1 MKKSWRIKN
10 TQEHYTGVQCLK
22 QMLCIHQIK
31 IIRYQQT
38 WHTIEFSNN
47 KHLPV
52 LHCPTIQAMISS
64 SVIFKSYH
72 REFLKV
78 KSIVC
83 DLKQYSWFPFFHR
96 FRTVTCVKP
105 LIFWGFAVV
114 LHPVIS
120 SVLLSATRKNYT
132 QVWGV
137 VQIGWLLFP
146 GERRHLISASLFRPP
161 LPTQ

>member
-1 MKKSWRIKN
+1 MPQANVMYSPN
-10 TQEHYTGVQCLK
+10 
-22 QMLCIHQIK
+22 K
-31 IIRYQQT
+31 INIRYQQT

-52 LHCPTIQAMISS
+52 LYRPFQAVISS

-83 DLKQYSWFPFFHR
+83 DLNQYSWFPFFNI
-96 FRTVTCVKP
+96 FSTVTCAKP
-105 LIFWGFAVV
+105 LIFWGFASD

-137 VQIGWLLFP
+137 VQIGEVVCC
-146 GERRHLISASLFRPP
+146 GDRAHLIRCNQFKPRHHAV
-161 LPTQ
+161 

>member
-1 MKKSWRIKN
+1 
-10 TQEHYTGVQCLK
+10 
-22 QMLCIHQIK
+22 
-31 IIRYQQT
+31 

-52 LHCPTIQAMISS
+52 LHPPFQAVISS

-83 DLKQYSWFPFFHR
+83 DLDQYSWFPFFNI
-96 FRTVTCVKP
+96 FSTVTCVYL
-105 LIFWGFAVV
+105 LIFWGFVSD
-114 LHPVIS
+114 LHPVIC

-132 QVWGV
+132 QVLGV
-137 VQIGWLLFP
+137 VQIDGVLCN
-146 GERRHLISASLFRPP
+146 GDRAHLISSDCF
-161 LPTQ
+161 

>member
-1 MKKSWRIKN
+1 MPQANVMYSPNKN
-10 TQEHYTGVQCLK
+10 
-22 QMLCIHQIK
+22 
-31 IIRYQQT
+31 IRYQQT

-52 LHCPTIQAMISS
+52 LHNPSIRAMISS

-83 DLKQYSWFPFFHR
+83 DLKQYSRFPFINE
-96 FRTVTCVKP
+96 FRQWPVRKP
-105 LIFWGFAVV
+105 LIFWGFTSV

-137 VQIGWLLFP
+137 VQIGWVVC
-146 GERRHLISASLFRPP
+146 GGDRGHLIGCTCPYPRIYKV
-161 LPTQ
+161 

>member
-1 MKKSWRIKN
+1 
-10 TQEHYTGVQCLK
+10 
-22 QMLCIHQIK
+22 MLCIHQIK

-52 LHCPTIQAMISS
+52 LYPPFQAVISS

-83 DLKQYSWFPFFHR
+83 DLNQYSWFPFFNDSS
-96 FRTVTCVKP
+96 TVTCVKP
-105 LIFWGFAVV
+105 LIFWGFASD
-114 LHPVIS
+114 LHPVIC

-132 QVWGV
+132 QVLGV
-137 VQIGWLLFP
+137 VQIGDLVFP
-146 GERRHLISASLFRPP
+146 GDRAHLMTDALLDPRF
-161 LPTQ
+161 LAV